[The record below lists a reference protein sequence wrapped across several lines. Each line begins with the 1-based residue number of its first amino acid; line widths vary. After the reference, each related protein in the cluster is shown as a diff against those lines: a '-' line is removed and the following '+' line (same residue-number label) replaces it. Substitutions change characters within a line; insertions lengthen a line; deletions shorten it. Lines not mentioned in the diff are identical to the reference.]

1 MSKEQPQITAQQT
14 GTLTITNHNSFTN
27 LDVQENKTENTQEHN
42 SNEGTI
48 PHGAQSRS
56 KADHNQKEQVKQTVN
71 KVHNKST
78 CIDSMLPIP
87 TNPTSPNIYGVVEA
101 EGGMDGGCQEKQT
114 NMQEGVSKG
123 GNLPHVM
130 YEGTHTDHSSDSRT
144 SATTTGQ
151 QQSPNHQQVQQQKQT
166 RAKNL
171 DTTKNNRD
179 K

>member
-1 MSKEQPQITAQQT
+1 
-14 GTLTITNHNSFTN
+14 
-27 LDVQENKTENTQEHN
+27 
-42 SNEGTI
+42 
-48 PHGAQSRS
+48 
-56 KADHNQKEQVKQTVN
+56 
-71 KVHNKST
+71 
-78 CIDSMLPIP
+78 MLPIP

-151 QQSPNHQQVQQQKQT
+151 QQNPDHQQVQQQKQT

-179 K
+179 KQQEEVRTADKQNKGSMAKDLGSNASTS